1 MKISETILL
10 FKEDLIEDKDNLL
23 DTIKLLNYNDLF
35 KLSRFSDDVIDQIIA
50 YYYNSPDL
58 PRLLEV
64 TSKYTQ
70 YSERELSE
78 CLEVM
83 SMLSDLTPLG
93 LLQILD
99 NAIHRPYIDDS
110 MPLPDYVIKFSLPIN
125 PPTEL
130 LVLTKRFKKTNLW
143 TRGV

>member
-10 FKEDLIEDKDNLL
+10 FKEDLIDDKDNVI
-23 DTIKLLNYNDLF
+23 DTIKLLDYNDLF
-35 KLSRFSDDVIDQIIA
+35 KLSRFSDDVIDQIIL

-70 YSERELSE
+70 YSKSNLGEH
-78 CLEVM
+78 LEVV
-83 SMLSDLTPLG
+83 SKLSDLTPLG
-93 LLQILD
+93 LLQILS
-99 NAIHRPYIDDS
+99 NAIHRPYINDS
-110 MPLPDYVIKFSLPIN
+110 MPLSEYVIEFSLPIN
-125 PPTEL
+125 PLTEL

-143 TRGV
+143 TKRV